1 MTKSRIYF
9 FSITVFIV
17 LFLILGSNSVFAQG
31 LVPCG
36 TRTNPTACTVC
47 DLFVLL
53 QKILNFLTKTAA
65 SLATLA
71 IVYIGLLFLLSGGS
85 SKKTTEA
92 KEKLWL
98 VLWGIFW
105 IFGSWLVLNTIIN
118 FVADPD
124 VFPWRVWNQVDCRV
138 SQQPF
143 VADQEI
149 PVPEPI
155 LPESAMSETEA
166 RNRFQQA
173 GIAVN
178 KSACPAGVAWYN
190 VPGGCTS
197 LNGVTATTLIGAAQL
212 KNDCQCSL
220 TITGGTEQGHAQGTL
235 SHANG
240 DKLDFRPN
248 AALDGYIEKNFI
260 SLKSRSDGAKQYQ
273 APSGSVY
280 AREGDHWDVTF
291 RQ

>member
-1 MTKSRIYF
+1 
-9 FSITVFIV
+9 
-17 LFLILGSNSVFAQG
+17 
-31 LVPCG
+31 
-36 TRTNPTACTVC
+36 
-47 DLFVLL
+47 
-53 QKILNFLTKTAA
+53 
-65 SLATLA
+65 
-71 IVYIGLLFLLSGGS
+71 
-85 SKKTTEA
+85 
-92 KEKLWL
+92 
-98 VLWGIFW
+98 
-105 IFGSWLVLNTIIN
+105 VLNTIIN
-118 FVADPD
+118 FVADPS
-124 VFPWRVWNQVDCRV
+124 VFPWKVWNQVDCRV

-143 VADQEI
+143 VVDQAI

-173 GIAVN
+173 GIVVN
-178 KSACPAGVAWYN
+178 KSACPVGVAFYN
-190 VPGGCTS
+190 VSGGCTS